1 MTAVPVAFVLKGYPR
16 LSETFIAQE
25 IAALEAL
32 GLEILIVSLRH
43 PTDKKRHAL
52 NDRIK
57 APLLYLPEYLY
68 QEPLRVLRGWWR
80 ARRLPGYTETLR
92 LWWRDLLRD
101 PSPNRGRRLGQAL
114 VLAAELPPR
123 YRHIHAHFVHTP
135 GSVARYA
142 AHLLGLPWTASAH
155 ARDLWTTPAWEKQ
168 EKFADCQWA
177 VTCNAHNIA
186 HLRSINA
193 AAKVSLV
200 YHGIDT
206 SRFPP
211 PPERIVQPGN
221 DGSRADTPLRLV
233 SVGRAVAK
241 KGYDTLLD
249 ALALLPP
256 GLHWRLEHIGGGPLL
271 PQLRQQA
278 EKLGLAERITWR
290 GAQAQEAVIAAYRA
304 ADLFVLASRQDQDG
318 DMDGL
323 PNVLM
328 EAQSQGLACLATH
341 ISAIPE
347 LIEPERTGLLVP
359 PEDPA
364 ALAAALRRLIEQP
377 ALRQAL
383 GTAGA
388 ERVRSQFSMQAG
400 IAELARRFGLPD
412 PEAAAC

>member
-1 MTAVPVAFVLKGYPR
+1 MPVAFVLKGYPR

-32 GLEILIVSLRH
+32 GLDILIVSLRH

-68 QEPLRVLRGWWR
+68 QEPLRVLRGWWH
-80 ARRLPGYTETLR
+80 ARRLPGYGATLR

-177 VTCNAHNIA
+177 VTCNAHNIT
-186 HLRSINA
+186 HLRSIHA

-211 PPERIVQPGN
+211 PPERIEQANN
-221 DGSRADTPLRLV
+221 DGSRAETPLHLV

-290 GAQAQEAVIAAYRA
+290 GAQAQDAVIAAYRA

-383 GTAGA
+383 GAAGA

-412 PEAAAC
+412 PGAAPC

>member
-1 MTAVPVAFVLKGYPR
+1 MPVAFVLKGYPR

-32 GLEILIVSLRH
+32 GLDILIVSLRH

-68 QEPLRVLRGWWR
+68 QEPLRVLRGWWH
-80 ARRLPGYTETLR
+80 ARRLPGYGETLR

-177 VTCNAHNIA
+177 VTCNAHNIT

-211 PPERIVQPGN
+211 PPERIEQAAN
-221 DGSRADTPLRLV
+221 DGSRADAPLHLV

-249 ALALLPP
+249 ALALLPM

-271 PQLRQQA
+271 PQLKQQA
-278 EKLGLAERITWR
+278 ERLGLAERITWR
-290 GAQAQEAVIAAYRA
+290 GAQAQDAVIAAYRA

-328 EAQSQGLACLATH
+328 EAQSQGLACLATD

-359 PEDPA
+359 PENPT

-383 GTAGA
+383 GAAGA
-388 ERVRSQFSMQAG
+388 ARVRGQFSMQAG

-412 PEAAAC
+412 PDAAPC